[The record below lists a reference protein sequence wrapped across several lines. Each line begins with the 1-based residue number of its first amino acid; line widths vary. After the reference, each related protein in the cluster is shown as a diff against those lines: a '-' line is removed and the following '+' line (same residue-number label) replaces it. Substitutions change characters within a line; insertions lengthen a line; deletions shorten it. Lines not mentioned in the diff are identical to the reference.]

1 MRINEGFLERFLN
14 GIIKRK
20 IDKDMKKIMKDDPE
34 VAKAVKDVHD
44 ANAQLRKALGI

>member
-1 MRINEGFLERFLN
+1 
-14 GIIKRK
+14 
-20 IDKDMKKIMKDDPE
+20 MKKIMKDDPE